1 MLLLSLCYLVFFK
14 FPEYIAS
21 YYYIPGSFEYYD
33 NVPAIAIVNIGFW
46 MIIPIGLVLLFQTF
60 KDVLP
65 SSLRKTLYLI
75 GQILFLY
82 PFKVLFIYPLMA
94 TAYLFEV
101 KNSWLKIIA
110 WPTAIVMAIM
120 LMPIGAGKN

>member
-1 MLLLSLCYLVFFK
+1 MLLFLLCYLLLVK

-21 YYYIPGSFEYYD
+21 YYYLPGSFEYYD
-33 NVPAIAIVNIGFW
+33 NVPAIALVNVGFW

-65 SSLRKTLYLI
+65 SSLKNPLYLI
-75 GQILFLY
+75 GKILFLY
-82 PFKVLFIYPLMA
+82 PLEILVIYPLQA

-101 KNSWLKIIA
+101 KNSWLRIIA
-110 WPTAIVMAIM
+110 WPTAIVMAIIF
-120 LMPIGAGKN
+120 MPIGAGKN